1 MNILLACGGGMSS
14 SILAEALSKEAQ
26 NNGVTWEVN
35 ESSIDRVE
43 DDLQEKDY
51 QIVLLAPQV
60 SFRKNTSPG

>member
-35 ESSIDRVE
+35 ESSIGRVE

-51 QIVLLAPQV
+51 QIVLLAPC
-60 SFRKNTSPG
+60 

>member
-51 QIVLLAPQV
+51 QIVLLRTP
-60 SFRKNTSPG
+60 SFV